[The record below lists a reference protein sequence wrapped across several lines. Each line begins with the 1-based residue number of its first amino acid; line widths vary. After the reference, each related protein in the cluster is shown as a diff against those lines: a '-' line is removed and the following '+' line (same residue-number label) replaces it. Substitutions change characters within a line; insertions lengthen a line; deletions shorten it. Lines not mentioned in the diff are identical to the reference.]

1 MGPETTKFKNENCCT
16 IDHWGFGKSTKSLK
30 NNQTRDPNCMI
41 SELFKPNIAGK
52 YLQKAIS
59 DLMNLVQ
66 TSLIIPEYMQYIG
79 ILRKILDKL
88 TYIMIITMRSKPDY
102 VEFVL
107 LTLPLKFSQNR
118 VSNSWDTPDMCNC
131 HQNKCCLDK
140 YCLDKCHR
148 DS

>member
-1 MGPETTKFKNENCCT
+1 
-16 IDHWGFGKSTKSLK
+16 
-30 NNQTRDPNCMI
+30 MI

-118 VSNSWDTPDMCNC
+118 VSNS
-131 HQNKCCLDK
+131 
-140 YCLDKCHR
+140 
-148 DS
+148 